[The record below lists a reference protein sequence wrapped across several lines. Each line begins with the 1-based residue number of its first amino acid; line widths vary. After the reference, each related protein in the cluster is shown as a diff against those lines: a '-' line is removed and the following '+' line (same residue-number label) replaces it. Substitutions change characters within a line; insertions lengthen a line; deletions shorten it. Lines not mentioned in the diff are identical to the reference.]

1 MIQWISESM
10 NQWLS
15 EWTVGWMNE
24 WNDGR
29 WESYTSFLSYTASLS
44 TATYSLRYLFS
55 QLLLLWA
62 ACYLGYFFFDPA
74 LSCLPAHSSV
84 ASAAQ
89 LFSSCSCCNAF
100 SNPQLQSRI
109 RIALWSKTT
118 FRAAVTTRLATSSCK
133 LPEQERHSTTTTKPN
148 RPTFAQRHQRWP
160 SHTNPGLPRMPKAS
174 VVSRMK
180 SFSGHRS
187 SSKSAPHSSF
197 GLHVE
202 VRIELSLYSPDHF
215 FVDNFPKPRKER
227 PCFGDP
233 RSHYTCKNTAFVAR
247 VFSPM
252 NSRAPGLLH
261 FPQLLGNGWLTW
273 WCVRLY
279 VVDIMVWMLI
289 ANHDH
294 RP

>member
-1 MIQWISESM
+1 MNEWIEISESM
-10 NQWLS
+10 KQWVNEFMVQWTNEYMNEWVS
-15 EWTVGWMNE
+15 EPMNEWFNESVNPWINDWANERLDGWMNGMMDDE
-24 WNDGR
+24 R
-29 WESYTSFLSYTASLS
+29 ATSFLSYTASLS
-44 TATYSLRYLFS
+44 TAPYSLRYLFS

-62 ACYLGYFFFDPA
+62 AYYLGYFFFDPA

-109 RIALWSKTT
+109 RIALLSKTT

-133 LPEQERHSTTTTKPN
+133 LPEQERHSITTTKPN

-174 VVSRMK
+174 VISRMK

-202 VRIELSLYSPDHF
+202 VRIELSQTTE
-215 FVDNFPKPRKER
+215 RKTMFRR
-227 PCFGDP
+227 PQEP
-233 RSHYTCKNTAFVAR
+233 
-247 VFSPM
+247 
-252 NSRAPGLLH
+252 
-261 FPQLLGNGWLTW
+261 
-273 WCVRLY
+273 LY
-279 VVDIMVWMLI
+279 V
-289 ANHDH
+289 
-294 RP
+294 